1 MREGEKSRLVSIIW
15 ATLLLSFLLSG
26 VGIADE
32 TRIYL
37 LRHAEFDTTDP
48 EKMLSQ
54 EGRGRAAALADRFKD
69 VKVDYVF
76 SRFKRK
82 LSARAPGRSFS
93 TQQRQALLLGLP
105 FNLYRW

>member
-1 MREGEKSRLVSIIW
+1 M
-15 ATLLLSFLLSG
+15 
-26 VGIADE
+26 GIADE

-76 SRFKRK
+76 SRIKRK
-82 LSARAPGRSFS
+82 LSARALGRSFS
-93 TQQRQALLLGLP
+93 TQQRQALLLGLV
-105 FNLYRW
+105 FNFYRWVPTRAPPRMSTEPDGFQVNATA